1 MSRVYV
7 LEIRE
12 VAELGEK
19 GASHVGLGL
28 RVSGS
33 RFRTLGLRA

>member
-1 MSRVYV
+1 MSRVYGLGV
-7 LEIRE
+7 RE

-33 RFRTLGLRA
+33 QGLGL